1 MLSQMLDDVLGAGTR
16 DAVAPVRAPSPRPPA
31 RNPVHVFRVARRR
44 LRTNATLNLAAALAT
59 AGLASTL
66 AGAPATALAA
76 WTAPADLSAS
86 GQNARAASL
95 AVDDV
100 GDAVF
105 AWRRFDGSDDRIQAQ
120 TRSAAGVLG
129 PVRSLS
135 AAGQPAFG
143 NQVAIDGAGD
153 AVITWL
159 RNDGTDDIAQAR
171 RLSAAG
177 VVGPILNLAPAGQD
191 AVDPH
196 VAADFAGNA
205 VFTWRRWDGAND
217 RVYART
223 LSAAGVVG
231 PVMTLSAGGQDAIQP
246 RVAMDANGD
255 TAFLWTR
262 GALGSRRIQAR
273 SLSPAGVLSAIRT
286 LSATGQDAYP
296 GDVAVDPAGNATF
309 VWYRFNGTEYVIQTR
324 AVSAAGVPSAP
335 LTISDPG
342 EFAYE
347 PKVGVDAAGNAVF
360 AWYRS
365 DGSNWRVQTR
375 TLSAAGVLGAVGTLS
390 AAGQDAVFA
399 HIGVNAAGDAVVGW
413 QRSDG
418 ANTRAEVATVSAAGA
433 ISAATQLSSA
443 GQNALSPPVGIDG
456 AGNTIADWQR
466 FDGTND
472 RIQFATGP

>member
-16 DAVAPVRAPSPRPPA
+16 DAIAPVRAPSPRPPA
-31 RNPVHVFRVARRR
+31 RNAVHVFRVARRR

-196 VAADFAGNA
+196 VAA
-205 VFTWRRWDGAND
+205 
-217 RVYART
+217 
-223 LSAAGVVG
+223 
-231 PVMTLSAGGQDAIQP
+231 
-246 RVAMDANGD
+246 
-255 TAFLWTR
+255 
-262 GALGSRRIQAR
+262 
-273 SLSPAGVLSAIRT
+273 
-286 LSATGQDAYP
+286 
-296 GDVAVDPAGNATF
+296 
-309 VWYRFNGTEYVIQTR
+309 
-324 AVSAAGVPSAP
+324 
-335 LTISDPG
+335 
-342 EFAYE
+342 
-347 PKVGVDAAGNAVF
+347 
-360 AWYRS
+360 
-365 DGSNWRVQTR
+365 
-375 TLSAAGVLGAVGTLS
+375 
-390 AAGQDAVFA
+390 
-399 HIGVNAAGDAVVGW
+399 
-413 QRSDG
+413 
-418 ANTRAEVATVSAAGA
+418 
-433 ISAATQLSSA
+433 
-443 GQNALSPPVGIDG
+443 
-456 AGNTIADWQR
+456 
-466 FDGTND
+466 
-472 RIQFATGP
+472 